1 MTTMTRGLRDMSPSP
16 TLKTVAIEFDEGIV
30 VELHVAEDYGD
41 DDILL
46 VAEII
51 SDHLASGAPYEE
63 LNIGQVMED
72 ILAAG
77 PGDGTYID
85 PEDLIHVDM
94 SNSFEM
100 IVDPSLHKYL
110 GQINSTDGDTSD
122 RFRRYSISPA
132 FYRIVVEFKHRV
144 MAVIQSERI
153 LKENEILLVIKTIS
167 NHLESGAPLQELNV
181 VEGVER
187 ILTRDSSEDIDLVRA
202 YALLCF
208 QQTRI
213 IFRPG
218 AQEILDQLKPTDRK
232 TSWRSHRYSRRF

>member
-1 MTTMTRGLRDMSPSP
+1 MTTMMRELRDMSPSP
-16 TLKTVAIEFDEGIV
+16 KLKTVAIEFDEGIV
-30 VELHVAEDYGD
+30 AELHVAEDYDD

-51 SDHLASGAPYEE
+51 SDHLASGAPAQE

-72 ILAAG
+72 ILTAG

-85 PEDLIHVDM
+85 PEDLADVDL
-94 SNSFEM
+94 SFKTS
-100 IVDPSLHKYL
+100 VDPSLHKCL
-110 GQINSTDGDTSD
+110 EQINSTDGDTSD

>member
-100 IVDPSLHKYL
+100 IVDPSLHKYI
-110 GQINSTDGDTSD
+110 GQINSTDGDTLD

-132 FYRIVVEFKHRV
+132 FYRI
-144 MAVIQSERI
+144 
-153 LKENEILLVIKTIS
+153 IS
-167 NHLESGAPLQELNV
+167 LPRLAMKRSFRSTVTTFVNK
-181 VEGVER
+181 
-187 ILTRDSSEDIDLVRA
+187 
-202 YALLCF
+202 F
-208 QQTRI
+208 QR
-213 IFRPG
+213 
-218 AQEILDQLKPTDRK
+218 
-232 TSWRSHRYSRRF
+232 WRSGSPMAKTLLIYCLS